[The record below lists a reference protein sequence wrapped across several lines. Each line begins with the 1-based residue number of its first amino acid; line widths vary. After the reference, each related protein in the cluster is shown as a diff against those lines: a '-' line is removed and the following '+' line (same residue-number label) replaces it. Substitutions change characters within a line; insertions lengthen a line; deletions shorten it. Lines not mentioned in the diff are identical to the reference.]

1 MDANKSARIN
11 NFLCAWGYKPE
22 QLAQYLKDTAPDLAP
37 SAARAQKQESR
48 AFWDAV
54 VGREPNTSTKRT
66 PIPRPE
72 NTSKECIESDLFLML
87 GIGENAVTLEDLSA
101 YIEQRE
107 LSIKASNTQAAE
119 EKRMFMSNLLHSM
132 NADED
137 RQRHAGAAA
146 IIEKHVEHNSRPPVD
161 MNAFIRNAPGDCD
174 STPKTIIMKSDDK
187 PGSAFNDHLR
197 GLDPDN
203 RI

>member
-1 MDANKSARIN
+1 MDEKKRERIN

-22 QLAQYLKDTAPDLAP
+22 QLAQYLKTTAPNLAP
-37 SAARAQKQESR
+37 STEKGQQKTDRAWWSEFLGHTKP
-48 AFWDAV
+48 
-54 VGREPNTSTKRT
+54 EPKST

-72 NTSKECIESDLFLML
+72 DTAKRCIESDIFVLL
-87 GIGENAVTLEDLSA
+87 GMGENALTLEDLSG
-101 YIEQRE
+101 YLEQRE
-107 LSIKASNTQAAE
+107 LGINARNTQEAE
-119 EKRMFMSNLLHSM
+119 EKRMFMSKMLHAL
-132 NADED
+132 NASED
-137 RQRHAGAAA
+137 RQRHAEASA

-174 STPKTIIMKSDDK
+174 STPRTIIMKNNDNS
-187 PGSAFNDHLR
+187 GSTFNAQLR